1 MQVTVDREVLEELRY
16 LVALHRKHG
25 APNPFNSVEGLV
37 AYVLACVA
45 EGSRR
50 PGAWERTLL
59 DSMGLVALCSEH
71 ERYRAH
77 CGDPANCDEALPM
90 HEAPPAPAGA
100 GRTAACDDQA
110 VAIVEIVELLSRMV
124 AALHSV
130 RGVFDTPEHRDARQR
145 PREAAALAQ
154 VYRALGTPWPADV
167 SQLSE

>member
-1 MQVTVDREVLEELRY
+1 MQVTVDREVLRELQY
-16 LVALHRKHG
+16 MVELHRMYG

-71 ERYRAH
+71 ERYRTH
-77 CGDPANCDEALPM
+77 CGDPADCDEALPM

-100 GRTAACDDQA
+100 DRTAKCDDPA

-130 RGVFDTPEHRDARQR
+130 RGVFDTPEYRDAMRR
-145 PREAAALAQ
+145 PREAAALQQ
-154 VYRALGTPWPADV
+154 VYRALGRPWPADAL
-167 SQLSE
+167 QLTE